1 MNRLFGKKKK
11 VEEPKTVNVKESRE
25 NLKEKVD
32 DIEMKIKQT
41 SNQMNE
47 QLDLAKSKKK
57 EGNDRAALAALTSA
71 PAARPRGPPRRNHRR
86 RCGGRSSRAAG
97 SRSGGPRSAACG
109 SLQPL
114 SHRSLLCRSYQSP
127 DTHLVLRD
135 AQSGL
140 NLL

>member
-41 SNQMNE
+41 TNQMNE

-57 EGNDRAALAALTSA
+57 EGNDRAALAAL
-71 PAARPRGPPRRNHRR
+71 RKKK
-86 RCGGRSSRAAG
+86 
-97 SRSGGPRSAACG
+97 
-109 SLQPL
+109 
-114 SHRSLLCRSYQSP
+114 LLEKRLA
-127 DTHLVLRD
+127 TLE
-135 AQSGL
+135 G
-140 NLL
+140 